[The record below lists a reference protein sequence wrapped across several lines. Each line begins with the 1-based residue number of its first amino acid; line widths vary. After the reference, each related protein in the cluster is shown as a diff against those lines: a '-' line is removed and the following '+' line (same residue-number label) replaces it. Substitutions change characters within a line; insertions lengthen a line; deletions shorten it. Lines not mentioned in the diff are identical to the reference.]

1 MAIIFLRKAM
11 KQKYW
16 LPLVFAAVFAAG
28 IWTGTL
34 FEGRHPSVQSQAR
47 QKLTD
52 VLGMIE
58 DNYVDEVDLD
68 SLVEMTIPVMLENLD
83 PHSAYIP
90 ASELAD
96 ANSELDSKF
105 SGIGIS
111 FQVLNDTLT
120 VLEVLSGGPSEKGG
134 LLAGDRIIAV
144 DDTIV
149 AGKNVP
155 QNDIVHMLRGEKGTH
170 VTIKV
175 KRGNQKELITFEL
188 IRDDIP
194 VESVDASYM
203 IEPGVGYVR
212 ISKFA
217 RNTFNEFF
225 QAMTKLKLQGA
236 EKYVV
241 DLRFNGGG
249 LMEPAV
255 LMANEFLRAGDVIVS
270 TRGRNAADNITIRA
284 DGTGAFQDADLAI
297 IVNEFTA
304 SASEIFSGAIQDNDR
319 GWIIGRRTFGKGL
332 VQRPISLPDSSEVRL
347 TVQRYYTP
355 SGRSIQKLYTPGH
368 VSDYELDIVNRYANG
383 EILSEDSVK
392 INKDLEFITVGGR
405 KVYGGG
411 GIVPDQFVPED
422 TAHMSTYYGIVRDQ
436 NLLMKFAYEY
446 CDLNRQQLQKA
457 KNVEELLDML
467 PSNAVLLNSFV
478 NFAQINGVSPRY
490 NQINISAPLIVNQLK
505 ALVARTMLGL
515 SGYYEA
521 YNQHDIAVQKALE
534 KAKEPVIEETANTQK

>member
-1 MAIIFLRKAM
+1 M

-34 FEGRHPSVQSQAR
+34 FDWRHASDTQAR
-47 QKLTD
+47 QKLIE
-52 VLGMIE
+52 VFGMIE
-58 DNYVDEVDLD
+58 DNYVDEIDLD
-68 SLVEMTIPVMLENLD
+68 SLVEMTIPVMLNNLD

-90 ASELAD
+90 ATELQD
-96 ANSELDSKF
+96 VNSELEGKF

-134 LLAGDRIIAV
+134 VMAGDRIIAV

-175 KRGNQKELITFEL
+175 KRGSQKELIAFEL

-194 VESVDASYM
+194 VESIDAAYM
-203 IEPGVGYVR
+203 IEPEVGYVR

-217 RNTFNEFF
+217 RNTFDEFF
-225 QAMTKLKLQGA
+225 QALTKLKLQGA
-236 EKYVV
+236 TKYIV

-249 LMEPAV
+249 FMEPAV
-255 LMANEFLRAGDVIVS
+255 LMANEFLNVGDVIVS
-270 TRGRNAADNITIRA
+270 TRGRNLDDNITIKA
-284 DGTGAFQDADLAI
+284 DGTGSFRNADLVVL
-297 IVNEFTA
+297 VNEFTA

-332 VQRPISLPDSSEVRL
+332 VQRPMALSDSSEVRL

-355 SGRSIQKLYTPGH
+355 SGRSIQKDYTRGH
-368 VSDYELDIVNRYANG
+368 ISDYDLDIVNRYVNG
-383 EILSEDSVK
+383 EVLNEDSVK
-392 INKDLEFITVGGR
+392 LNKNLEFTTVGGR

-411 GIVPDQFVPED
+411 GIMPDQFVPED
-422 TAHMSTYYGIVRDQ
+422 TAHVTAYYNVVRDQ

-446 CDLNRQQLQKA
+446 CDLNRKQLQSA
-457 KNVEELLDML
+457 NNVDALLQML
-467 PSNAVLLNSFV
+467 PSNTVLLNSFV
-478 NFAQINGVSPRY
+478 HYAQINGVNPRY
-490 NQINISAPLIVNQLK
+490 NQINISAPLLVYQLK
-505 ALVARTMLGL
+505 ALIASNILGL
-515 SGYYEA
+515 SGYYEV
-521 YNQHDIAVQKALE
+521 YNQYDSTVRKALE
-534 KAKEPVIEETANTQK
+534 KSKVPVIE